1 MLSGYLGI
9 EILDTCSKI
18 SIFNTVKW
26 FTWDRWKLWKQNHM
40 KILEHKI
47 KLLKS
52 SIIGINIAKESISEL
67 YYIA

>member
-18 SIFNTVKW
+18 SMINTVKW
-26 FTWDRWKLWKQNHM
+26 FTWDRWKLWKKNHM

-52 SIIGINIAKESISEL
+52 SIIGINRAKESISEL